1 MKTTLLSLITIF
13 TIIYLPSCSLL
24 DSDTTLVD
32 HIVGD
37 DIYEKRV
44 YIRDTFYLEK
54 IVVKWDTI
62 YITEWWI
69 DTIYIDGEVIYD
81 TVYVEVPIYIEVP
94 VYDTVFVHDTEIVY
108 IEVPGECPLRLEV
121 ISARLEGGHFYKKY
135 KISYAEN
142 GSCHKPYIWLDFFED
157 QGFVFPTKTEILEIS
172 GFASN
177 STNGLAG
184 GGLHY
189 KGNLIQPVVFE
200 VKIHCP
206 DGDEALRMTIDTDG
220 GGHIDDV
227 TWLIW

>member
-37 DIYEKRV
+37 DIYEKKV
-44 YIRDTFYLEK
+44 YIRDTFYLDK
-54 IVVKWDTI
+54 I
-62 YITEWWI
+62 ITQWE
-69 DTIYIDGEVIYD
+69 TL
-81 TVYVEVPIYIEVP
+81 YVEVIVYEPYYDTILVPYYIP
-94 VYDTVFVHDTEIVY
+94 VYDTVFTVIHDPIY
-108 IEVPGECPLRLEV
+108 IEVPGECPLRLDV

-135 KISYAEN
+135 KLSPATN
-142 GSCHKPYIWLDFFED
+142 GSCYNPYVKLSFFQD
-157 QGFVFPTKTEILEIS
+157 QGFVFPTETFVTFLN
-172 GFASN
+172 GFYLQG
-177 STNGLAG
+177 NGLTNIHG
-184 GGLHY
+184 SLDGSTT
-189 KGNLIQPVVFE
+189 FE
-200 VKIHCP
+200 VKVHCP